1 MKKRTSGKT
10 IGALLSSILAL
21 ILTTDLAQAV
31 EFVITGPRA
40 LGMGGAGVAATTDS
54 LATYWNPAALV
65 ITEGVDIRVQGSV
78 QAIDRAGM
86 LDILED
92 IDTIDTTDISAS
104 NQAALQGLLNR
115 LNGTSVSALAAGGL
129 YFKGSWGDHAIGV
142 NISDVATGGLFTPT
156 PLTAAISGTE
166 LVVNGQL
173 QANALEARQIGLS
186 FATAFANK
194 TFAVGVTPKIIQGA
208 AYANGVGVFAAEDG
222 QFEVQDD
229 LGKANISTEVGIDMG
244 AIYQPSPGVR
254 IGVVGKDLNEPTFG
268 APGGGEYKLVP
279 QVRAGLA
286 LNPYDS
292 LTIAFDGDLTSNK
305 TLIPGIKSQVLSL
318 GAEQT
323 LLFDTLSLRL
333 GAFKNV
339 QDAKSKVTPTAGL
352 GLRLLALQFDVAGGY
367 DFNQQGALVSFSLGL
382 TF

>member
-1 MKKRTSGKT
+1 MRKRTSGKT
-10 IGALLSSILAL
+10 IGALLSSVLAL
-21 ILTTDLAQAV
+21 VLTTDIAQAV
-31 EFVITGPRA
+31 EFVVAGPRA
-40 LGMGGAGVAATTDS
+40 MGMGGAGVAATTDA

-65 ITEGVDIRVQGSV
+65 IAEGIDIRVQGSV

-86 LDILED
+86 LDLLDD
-92 IDTIDTTDISAS
+92 IDNINTADISAS
-104 NQAALQGLLNR
+104 NQAALQGLLNQ

-156 PLTAAISGTE
+156 PLTAAVSGTE

-186 FATAFANK
+186 FATAFADK
-194 TFAVGVTPKIIQGA
+194 TFALGVTPKIIQGA
-208 AYANGVGVFAAEDG
+208 AYSNGVGVFSAGEN
-222 QFEVQDD
+222 QFEFRDD
-229 LGKANISTEVGIDMG
+229 LGKANISYELSIDVG
-244 AIYQPSPGVR
+244 AVYRPASWLR
-254 IGVVGKDLNEPTFG
+254 IGVVGKDLSEPTFN
-268 APGGGEYKLVP
+268 APGGGVFKLVP

-305 TLIPGIKSQVLSL
+305 TLIPGTKSQVLSL

-323 LLFDTLSLRL
+323 LLFDTIALRV
-333 GAFKNV
+333 GALKDV
-339 QDAKSKVTPTAGL
+339 QDAKAKVTPTAGL

>member
-1 MKKRTSGKT
+1 MKQRTRGKAIRT
-10 IGALLSSILAL
+10 VLSFILVL
-21 ILTTDLAQAV
+21 VLTTDIAQAV

-40 LGMGGAGVAATTDS
+40 MGMGGAGVASTTDS
-54 LATYWNPAALV
+54 LATYWNPAALAV
-65 ITEGVDIRVQGSV
+65 TDGVDIRIQGSV

-92 IDTIDTTDISAS
+92 IDDINTSDISAG
-104 NQAALQGLLNR
+104 NQAVLQGLLDR

-129 YFKGSWGDHAIGV
+129 YFKNSFGDQAVGINV
-142 NISDVATGGLFTPT
+142 SDVATGGMFTPT

-166 LVVNGQL
+166 LVVNGEL

-186 FATAFANK
+186 YAVAFADK
-194 TFAVGVTPKIIQGA
+194 TFAFGVTPKIIQGA
-208 AYANGVGVFAAEDG
+208 AYTNAVNVFAAEDG
-222 QFEVQDD
+222 QFELQDD
-229 LGKANISTEVGIDMG
+229 LGEANITHEFSLDVG
-244 AIYQPSPGVR
+244 AVYQPTSWLR
-254 IGVVGKDLNEPTFG
+254 LGVVGKDLTEPTFN
-268 APGGGEYKLVP
+268 APGGSEFKLVP

-286 LNPYDS
+286 VNPYDS
-292 LTIAFDGDLTSNK
+292 LTIAFDGDITSNK
-305 TLIPGIKSQVLSL
+305 TLIPGQKSQVLSL

-323 LLFDTLSLRL
+323 LLFDIISLRV

-352 GLRLLALQFDVAGGY
+352 GLKLLALQFDIGGGY
-367 DFNQQGALVSFSLGL
+367 DFDEKGALVGFSLGL